1 MKNSVSEQSLY
12 IDSEEE
18 EEDDKGELE
27 FGAGDRNESDFSN
40 YSNDHENENENE
52 NQLSKPNSYSNA
64 WPQSYRQSIDLYSSL
79 HSPSINFLGT
89 PSLSRL
95 GSSFL
100 SSTLTKRHTPEILPT
115 LQKPLLPPQEEE
127 KQRRSSHALLP
138 PIPSSRSSVV
148 KKVTHDG
155 KASKFTHD
163 APMPQQSSFGQAVI
177 NGINV
182 LCGVGIL
189 STPYA
194 VKEGGW
200 IGLFILF
207 FFAILSF
214 YTGILLRY
222 CLDSQPGLE
231 TYPDIGQAAFG
242 STGRIVIS
250 IVLYAEL
257 YACCIEYIIL
267 EGDNLSSLFPNAH
280 LTFGGLHLDAHNLF
294 ALIAT
299 LAVLPT
305 TWLRDLTLLS
315 YISVGGV
322 IASLLVVASLYWNGL
337 VNHVGFESKGTTLNL
352 STLPVAIGLYGYCYS
367 GHAVFPNIYTS
378 MQKRNQ
384 FPAVLL
390 TSFGIVTLLYGGTA
404 VMGYMMFGD
413 SAESQFTLN
422 MPKDLVASK
431 IAVWTTVVNP
441 FTKYALT
448 IAPVALSLEE
458 LIPSSGKVKSRMY
471 SIFIR
476 TALVISSLIVGL
488 LIPFFGLVM
497 SLIGSF
503 LTMLV
508 TLILPCACYLSILR
522 GKLSYIQASACV
534 LVMVV
539 GVISSAFGTYSAIS
553 QIAESLSG

>member
-1 MKNSVSEQSLY
+1 MENSMSERSLY
-12 IDSEEE
+12 IESDE
-18 EEDDKGELE
+18 EEDERGEY
-27 FGAGDRNESDFSN
+27 GVGDRNGSDFSN
-40 YSNDHENENENE
+40 CSNENENE
-52 NQLSKPNSYSNA
+52 NDQQQSKPNSYSNV
-64 WPQSYRQSIDLYSSL
+64 WPQSYRQSIDMYSSL

-100 SSTLTKRHTPEILPT
+100 SSTLTRRHTPEILPT
-115 LQKPLLPPQEEE
+115 LHKPLLPPQEED
-127 KQRRSSHALLP
+127 KQRRSSQALLP
-138 PIPSSRSSVV
+138 PIPSRSYVV

-155 KASKFTHD
+155 KSSTFTPE
-163 APMPQQSSFGQAVI
+163 APMPQKSSFGQTVV

-194 VKEGGW
+194 VRQGGW
-200 IGLFILF
+200 IGLSILF
-207 FFAILSF
+207 FYAILSF
-214 YTGILLRY
+214 YTGILLRH

-242 STGRIVIS
+242 SAGRVVIS
-250 IVLYAEL
+250 IILYAEL

-267 EGDNLSSLFPNAH
+267 EADNLSSLFPNAH
-280 LTFGGLHLDAHNLF
+280 LSLGGLHLDAHHLF

-305 TWLRDLTLLS
+305 TWLRDLSVLS
-315 YISVGGV
+315 YLSAGGV
-322 IASLLVVASLYWNGL
+322 IASLMVVASLYWVGL
-337 VNHVGFESKGTTLNL
+337 VNHVGFENKETTLNL
-352 STLPVAIGLYGYCYS
+352 STLPVAVGLYGYCYS
-367 GHAVFPNIYTS
+367 GHAVFPNIYSS

-404 VMGYMMFGD
+404 VMGYKMFGD
-413 SAESQFTLN
+413 SAQSQFTLN
-422 MPKDLVASK
+422 MPKDLIASK

-441 FTKYALT
+441 LTKYALT
-448 IAPVALSLEE
+448 VAPVALSLEE
-458 LIPSSGKVKSRMY
+458 LIPSSGKVKSRIY

-476 TALVISSLIVGL
+476 TALVISSLIFGL

-497 SLIGSF
+497 SFIGSF

-522 GKLSYIQASACV
+522 GKLSYVQAGACV
-534 LVMVV
+534 LVMVA
-539 GVISSAFGTYSAIS
+539 GVVSSAFGTYSAIS
-553 QIAESLSG
+553 QIAQNLSG